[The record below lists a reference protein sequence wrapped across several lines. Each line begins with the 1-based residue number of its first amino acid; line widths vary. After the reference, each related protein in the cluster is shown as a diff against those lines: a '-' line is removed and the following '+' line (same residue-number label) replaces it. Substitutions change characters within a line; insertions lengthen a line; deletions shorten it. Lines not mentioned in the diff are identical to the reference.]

1 MTRTKG
7 GILAL
12 LALLVPILAG
22 LYAMGVFTY
31 YVPTSVYAQ
40 DQQVLMARDDGF
52 EMVNIRAELREL
64 KRERR
69 DIRRILAYAPDD
81 EDANTDM
88 DEVQDAISKLEGRR
102 CFLQLRNETEC
113 GKDE

>member
-1 MTRTKG
+1 MF
-7 GILAL
+7 
-12 LALLVPILAG
+12 ALLVPILAG

-31 YVPTSVYAQ
+31 YVPTAVYAQ

-69 DIRRILAYAPDD
+69 DIKRILAYSPDD
-81 EDANTDM
+81 EDANDDM
-88 DEVQDAISKLEGRR
+88 DEVQFTISELEARR
-102 CFLQLRNETEC
+102 CFLQSRNEKEC
-113 GKDE
+113 RKDE